1 MYAIAQRLMGKDIK
15 AEYANTDH
23 YWYKYPGLYEGV
35 YPIKSEILN
44 HEVNKYSLCD
54 NSLAHEK
61 YGWTPMVDMEEG
73 LQNVIEYEVK
83 LLSRK

>member
-1 MYAIAQRLMGKDIK
+1 MGKDIK

-23 YWYKYPGLYEGV
+23 YWYKYPGLYEGA

-54 NSLAHEK
+54 
-61 YGWTPMVDMEEG
+61 TPKGKD
-73 LQNVIEYEVK
+73 LIC
-83 LLSRK
+83 